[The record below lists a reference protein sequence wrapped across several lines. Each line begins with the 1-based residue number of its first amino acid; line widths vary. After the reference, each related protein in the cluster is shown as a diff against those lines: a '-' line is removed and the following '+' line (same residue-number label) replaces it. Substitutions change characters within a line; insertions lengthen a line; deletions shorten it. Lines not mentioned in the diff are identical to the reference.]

1 MSAVFRIED
10 HPIVFLR
17 PRLDKPYSW
26 AGHIPFAY
34 LVVDLTRPRRL
45 VELGTHSGN
54 SYLAFCQAVAELGIE
69 TECVAVDSW
78 EGDEHAQLY
87 GEAVYRELKAYHD
100 PRYGA
105 FSRLHRRYFDDAV
118 TEFADGSIDLL
129 HIDGLHT
136 YEAVRHDFE
145 TWLPKLSDRALVLFH
160 DTAVNERDFGV
171 GKYFG
176 ELRQAYPGFA
186 FEHSNGLG
194 VLAVGTESPPAFKR
208 FMQAFQEE
216 PATMQRFFSA
226 MVPSVAQG
234 VFAGADLAPSTIECR
249 LYYRAATEGYSE
261 DCSVSYAHS
270 VGVGL
275 AQLRFDLPPGAHPD
289 YLRIDPAQV
298 PGVFGVTRVLL
309 LGDDNHVLH
318 EVDDA
323 STYVTSVNGDV
334 LPARAPSWVRWVE
347 LGSDPF
353 VELRVAELIAQSP
366 EAVTAV
372 QVTLDYEVVLTDA
385 EALKATSA
393 LFATKREGR
402 ERSLQIGHVMG
413 VVQDGS
419 GRTLQAIASVTGKV
433 EALENHSARLEAQM
447 HALAARVDA
456 MQPRLG
462 GDIDAMR
469 TEMGRQIQEL
479 QAEFRRQSNVSV
491 DQIQSLHQ
499 QLQAEFRRQSSDSV
513 GQIQSLHEQLQA
525 QFLRQLSDS
534 VDQMQSHHQQLQSSV
549 ETLAAQALMQAQER
563 QATTSDLVA
572 RMKQMEAAQGLLV
585 HWAERRSLSYWWR
598 RLWRR

>member
-1 MSAVFRIED
+1 MSALFRIEE

-34 LVVDLTRPRRL
+34 LVVELAKPRRL

-105 FSRLHRRYFDDAV
+105 FSRLHRSYFDDAAA
-118 TEFADGSIDLL
+118 EFADGSIDLL

-145 TWLPKLSDRALVLFH
+145 TWLPKLSARALVLFH
-160 DTAVNERDFGV
+160 DTAVQERGFGV
-171 GKYFG
+171 GKYFQ
-176 ELRQAYPGFA
+176 ELREHYPGFA

-194 VLAVGTESPPAFKR
+194 VLAVGAEPPPAFQR
-208 FMQAFQEE
+208 FMQAFQAE

-226 MVPSVAQG
+226 IAPDVAQG
-234 VFAGADLAPSTIECR
+234 VFAGADFVPSTIECR

-261 DCSVSYAHS
+261 ERSVSYAHS
-270 VGVGL
+270 VAEGL
-275 AQLRFDLPPGAHPD
+275 AQLHFGLPPGAHPD
-289 YLRIDPAQV
+289 CLRIDPAQM

-309 LGDDNHVLH
+309 LGENNHVLH

-323 STYVTSVNGDV
+323 SRYVTAINGDV

-353 VELRVAELIAQSP
+353 VELRVGDLIAQSP
-366 EAVTAV
+366 EPVVAV
-372 QVTLDYEVVLTDA
+372 QITLDYEVVLTDA
-385 EALKATSA
+385 ESLKATAA
-393 LFATKREGR
+393 LFETKREGR

-419 GRTLQAIASVTGKV
+419 GRALQAIANVTGKV
-433 EALENHSARLEAQM
+433 QVLENHSTRLEAQL

-456 MQPRLG
+456 VQPSLV

-469 TEMGRQIQEL
+469 AEMGSQIQEL
-479 QAEFRRQSNVSV
+479 QAEFRRQSSDSV
-491 DQIQSLHQ
+491 DQIQSHHQ
-499 QLQAEFRRQSSDSV
+499 QLQAEFRRQS
-513 GQIQSLHEQLQA
+513 
-525 QFLRQLSDS
+525 SDS

-549 ETLAAQALMQAQER
+549 ETLAAQALLQAQER

-585 HWAERRSLSYWWR
+585 RWAERRSLSYWWR